1 MSTKELDDKVIQ
13 YFQKPRVFDELNLVK
28 SGEIKLHWANWDKL
42 LEKIKA
48 KALAGHQYTSKE
60 IEQRLEEYENVP
72 VWIINKQ
79 GSIET
84 SLRELY
90 DYFLDPRMK
99 ELWFELNEETLLSFK
114 SGSGP
119 FIRLQSMRWFDFDI
133 YKTFVFKSLLEKNTI
148 QHRAFRVSV
157 DIPLVCSFKDSIQ
170 KDIEANI
177 VQVSKHGL
185 LIKVCGSDI
194 QRLECSDE
202 IIYSANFAPFKN
214 AKNKEV
220 DHFDEVFK
228 KDIFKKNKKRTSFKL
243 KKNILAMRN
252 NKSNLIFSNGDEYY
266 LFLHFDD
273 VQEGDKKKVKTPL
286 ANVVESLENYATEH
300 LIQAA

>member
-1 MSTKELDDKVIQ
+1 MSTKVLDDKVIQ
-13 YFQKPRVFDELNLVK
+13 YFKKPRVFDELNLVK

-42 LEKIKA
+42 LQKIKA
-48 KALAGHQYTSKE
+48 KSMDGHQLTAQE
-60 IEQRLEEYENVP
+60 IEQKLEEYENIP

-119 FIRLQSMRWFDFDI
+119 FIRLQSMRWFDFEV
-133 YKTFVFKSLLEKNTI
+133 YKTFIFKDLLSKNTVP
-148 QHRAFRVSV
+148 HRAFRVSV
-157 DIPLVCSFKDSIQ
+157 DIPLTCSFKDSIQ
-170 KDIEANI
+170 KDVEAKI
-177 VQVSKHGL
+177 VQVSKLGF
-185 LIKVCGSDI
+185 LIKIEGSDI
-194 QRLECSDE
+194 QKFECSEE
-202 IIYSANFAPFKN
+202 ITYKANFTPFKTARSKGIEAFN
-214 AKNKEV
+214 
-220 DHFDEVFK
+220 EVFK
-228 KDIFKKNKKRTSFKL
+228 KGIFSKSQKKTEFRL
-243 KKNILAMRN
+243 KKNILCVRN

-273 VQEGDKKKVKTPL
+273 IHEMDKKKIKSPL
-286 ANVVESLENYATEH
+286 SKVVESLEDYATEH
-300 LIQAA
+300 LVKAA